1 MLNLLLVSFSREG
14 TTYYRRARQ
23 SGMAITALDCVE
35 TYHKRLSQWYGDNL
49 LQTLGRRK
57 AVSRAVAAGRF
68 DAAVVHEDTDYV
80 HTALITQSLREAGV
94 YRIVLVTSDS
104 TRAALYRR
112 LGAHRVIVA
121 ASAEEAWPQVLRVL
135 PSLQTA

>member
-1 MLNLLLVSFSREG
+1 MVNLLLVSFSREG

-23 SGMAITALDCVE
+23 SGMSVTALDCIDA
-35 TYHKRLSQWYGDNL
+35 YHKQLLQWYGSDI
-49 LQTLGRRK
+49 LQTQSRRK
-57 AVSRAVAAGRF
+57 AVSRAVTAGRF
-68 DAAVVHEDTDYV
+68 DAAIVHEDTDYV

-94 YRIVLVTSDS
+94 YRIVLVTSDPA
-104 TRAALYRR
+104 RVAMYRR

-121 ASAEEAWPQVLRVL
+121 QSAEEAWPQVRRVL